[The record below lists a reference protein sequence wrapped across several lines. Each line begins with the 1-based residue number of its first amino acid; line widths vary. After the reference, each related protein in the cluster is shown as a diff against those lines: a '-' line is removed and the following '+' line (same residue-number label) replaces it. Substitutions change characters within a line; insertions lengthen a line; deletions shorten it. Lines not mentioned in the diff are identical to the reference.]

1 MNKLV
6 YIVFTLLITT
16 LVSCSDRDD
25 NPSPP
30 NLIVKFTL
38 DPNQV
43 RLNNFGQQVSIP
55 PTNATQTPNFRGI
68 SSHYIELTPNAN
80 TPLFGGTIVY
90 YAPETTLGGET
101 AIDFS
106 KCKII
111 VNNEVFLEIPLATLG
126 KGTFEWLRVSIAY
139 QNYDITV
146 KHQNELYTG
155 TVASFVGFNTYITDF
170 SIENNIFNI
179 NGNKPQGFWAFALK
193 GQPYAS
199 QGQTVAGAT
208 TVPNPLFASSP
219 IPSNSC
225 VVTGKFPA
233 PLTITGKET
242 EDIVINASFS
252 INKSFEWK
260 EVTFDSKF
268 EPSIGETVV
277 DMGVRGLYP
286 TFKK

>member
-16 LVSCSDRDD
+16 LVSCTDRDD
-25 NPSPP
+25 NPPPP

-55 PTNATQTPNFRGI
+55 PTNAAQTPNFRGI

-111 VNNEVFLEIPLATLG
+111 GNNEVFLEIPLATLG

-179 NGNKPQGFWAFALK
+179 NGNKPQGFWAFALQ

-199 QGQTVAGAT
+199 QGQTLAGAT

-225 VVTGKFPA
+225 VVTGKFPE